1 MDQQARFAKT
11 FGAFFNQHSIAHKEL
26 EHMLHHAPIRSMPTG
41 TTLLREGDICPAVPF
56 VIEGVIRVFRSA
68 ESGRE
73 ITLYR
78 INPGESCILS
88 SGCATGLASF
98 PASAVVERDLTAAF
112 LPLATVEQL
121 FNASAVFRN
130 FVLAQYGARMAD
142 MIELVEEVAFRR
154 VDERLRDWLGVK
166 CISGVERI
174 LVTHQELADH
184 IGTSREVISRIL
196 KDWEERGALT
206 LARGEIRLKP
216 GFRSMKL

>member
-1 MDQQARFAKT
+1 MDASARFERT
-11 FGAFFNQHSIAHKEL
+11 FGSFFTKQNGHDRDLTQILHSAQ
-26 EHMLHHAPIRSMPTG
+26 IRTLSTG
-41 TTLLREGDICPAVPF
+41 TVLLREGDICPAVPF

-68 ESGRE
+68 ENGRE

-112 LPLATVEQL
+112 LPLAGVEQL
-121 FNASAVFRN
+121 FGASAVFRN

-174 LVTHQELADH
+174 LITHQELADH

-196 KDWEERGALT
+196 KDWEERGALI

-216 GFRSMKL
+216 GFRAMKL